1 MLPPKQEVDWE
12 MKKKLAFL
20 LFVLVVQMA
29 AVAGA
34 QDSQQGGT
42 KFAFVNTLA
51 ILQGTAEGRKELQQ
65 IEAFK
70 NEKQQAIQTQSEE
83 LQALRQQY
91 DSQSRMLNPDTAAEM
106 EREIATKDRQLRRLQ
121 EDSEFDLNRRQNEL
135 LTRMSEKIQ
144 ALIADYA
151 EKNGI
156 GVVFL
161 QNPSL
166 PYFSPELDITAE
178 IIKIYDEKNPVA
190 GAQPSAPAS
199 P

>member
-1 MLPPKQEVDWE
+1 MRENKV
-12 MKKKLAFL
+12 ASL
-20 LFVLVVQMA
+20 LFLFLIQIA
-29 AVAGA
+29 ASTAIVGA
-34 QDSQQGGT
+34 QEAQTAGT

-51 ILQGTAEGRKELQQ
+51 ILQGTAEGRQELQK

-70 NEKQQAIQTQSEE
+70 NEKQQAIQTQSED

-106 EREIATKDRQLRRLQ
+106 EREIANKDRQLRRLQ
-121 EDSEFDLNRRQNEL
+121 EDAEVDLNRRQSEL
-135 LTRMSEKIQ
+135 LTLMSEKIQ
-144 ALIADYA
+144 TLIGEYA
-151 EKNGI
+151 EENGI

-166 PYFSPELDITAE
+166 PYFSPSLDITAE

-190 GAQPSAPAS
+190 GAQPAAPA
-199 P
+199 PATP

>member
-1 MLPPKQEVDWE
+1 
-12 MKKKLAFL
+12 MKKKVAFV
-20 LFVLVVQMA
+20 LFVFVVQTAM
-29 AVAGA
+29 VMTLVGA
-34 QDSQQGGT
+34 QDAPQAGT

-51 ILQGTAEGRKELQQ
+51 ILQGTAEGRQQLQE

-70 NEKQQAIQTQSEE
+70 NEKQQAMQTQSEE

-106 EREIATKDRQLRRLQ
+106 EREITTKDRQLRRLQ
-121 EDSEFDLNRRQNEL
+121 EDAETDLNRRQSEL
-135 LTRMSEKIQ
+135 LNRMSEKIQ
-144 ALIADYA
+144 TLIGEYA
-151 EKNGI
+151 EQNGI

-166 PYFSPELDITAE
+166 PYFAPALDITAQ
-178 IIKIYDEKNPVA
+178 IIKIYDEKNPVS
-190 GAQPSAPAS
+190 GAQPAAAAPPAT

>member
-1 MLPPKQEVDWE
+1 
-12 MKKKLAFL
+12 MKKNVALM
-20 LFVLVVQMA
+20 LFVFLAQLVLLTTG
-29 AVAGA
+29 AGA
-34 QDSQQGGT
+34 QEAGQAGT

-51 ILQGTAEGRKELQQ
+51 ILQGTAEGRQQLQA
-65 IEAFK
+65 IESFK

-91 DSQSRMLNPDTAAEM
+91 ESQSRMLNPDTAAEM

-121 EDSEFDLNRRQNEL
+121 EDAEIDLNRRQNEL

-151 EKNGI
+151 QQNGI

-166 PYFSPELDITAE
+166 PYFSPSLDITAA
-178 IIKIYDEKNPVA
+178 IIKIYDEKNPVTG
-190 GAQPSAPAS
+190 GAEPVAS
-199 P
+199 PANP

>member
-1 MLPPKQEVDWE
+1 M
-12 MKKKLAFL
+12 
-20 LFVLVVQMA
+20 LFVFLAQLVMLTTG
-29 AVAGA
+29 AVAQEAGQA
-34 QDSQQGGT
+34 GT

-51 ILQGTAEGRKELQQ
+51 ILQGTAEGRQQLQA

-91 DSQSRMLNPDTAAEM
+91 ESQSRMLNPDTAAEM

-121 EDSEFDLNRRQNEL
+121 EDAEIDLNRRQNEL

-144 ALIADYA
+144 VLIADYA
-151 EKNGI
+151 QQKGI

-166 PYFSPELDITAE
+166 PYFSPSLDITAE
-178 IIKIYDEKNPVA
+178 IIKIYDEKNPVTG
-190 GAQPSAPAS
+190 GAEPAAS
-199 P
+199 PANP

>member
-1 MLPPKQEVDWE
+1 
-12 MKKKLAFL
+12 MKKKFAFL
-20 LFVLVVQMA
+20 LFVFVVQMA
-29 AVAGA
+29 AVPGA

-51 ILQGTAEGRKELQQ
+51 ILQGTAEGRKELQG

-190 GAQPSAPAS
+190 GAQPPAPAS